1 MFRLLYIVFPVVS
14 ANEQALGLTIN
25 RLVTHVFPEEIG
37 DEKGLLKLD
46 LGMGHP
52 NAGGDWCNV
61 NEAVRARRDV
71 SVSIVTL
78 SCEEN
83 AEKNT
88 L

>member
-1 MFRLLYIVFPVVS
+1 MFRLLYIVFSVVS
-14 ANEQALGLTIN
+14 ANKQALALTIT

-61 NEAVRARRDV
+61 KEAVRARREI
-71 SVSIVTL
+71 SVSIVML

-83 AEKNT
+83 AEKHT